1 MFDLGT
7 LGFTRPSRERAWP
20 FLSSLL
26 RENAA
31 NDSQQIKAQED
42 RLAFSSITM
51 PDGRK
56 GLYFPAVFQ
65 SDMHLGTHGTRAK
78 RLCLFYDLVQTDQLK
93 LVGDI
98 IGGTEMTEKKN
109 FRFGGKWHKQV
120 LGHFLRKAASGTD
133 VTFIPGNHDEIPRGK
148 KIKAA
153 DGQKKWHRKLTGKSM
168 LGVSVQ
174 HEELYTDPKGRQF
187 RVLHGDKFD
196 NFSGFWYRV
205 GDWFITQLQNLD
217 RAVQTKFPSMREHS
231 IAAMVKRAFK
241 TLIMPFMA
249 VKQSVLKYAN
259 RIKAD
264 GVIYGHSHIS
274 GFQRSMNGSVA
285 MNDGCCTEHV
295 QALVHDK
302 NGVWAVL
309 TMYAD
314 RFDVEQEDGQR
325 YEMTFDQLCLTESVQ
340 KGPTLYRDGAR
351 ANVGRLLRLIA
362 RTWPSKSRASAIADI
377 QKIFGAS
384 TVTSFDTPTPQSSPS
399 SFAVDFNGANIVD
412 LDSERASRLRAE
424 FMKMPVKRKPLEKM
438 GLSSLAFIEKIKL
451 EA

>member
-7 LGFTRPSRERAWP
+7 QGFTRPSRDRGWP
-20 FLSSLL
+20 FLSNLL
-26 RENAA
+26 QRNGAH
-31 NDSQQIKAQED
+31 DSQQHERQGA
-42 RLAFSSITM
+42 RLRFNIITM
-51 PDGRK
+51 ADGRK

-78 RLCLFYDLVQTDQLK
+78 RLCLFYDLVQMDYLK

-120 LGHFLRKAASGTD
+120 LGHFLRKAADGVN

-148 KIKAA
+148 KIKTSG
-153 DGQKKWHRKLTGKSM
+153 GQKKWHRKLTGKSM
-168 LGVSVQ
+168 LGIYVQ
-174 HEELYTDPKGRQF
+174 YEGLYADPKGRQF

-196 NFSGFWYRV
+196 SFGGFWYKV

-217 RAVQTKFPSMREHS
+217 RAVQTKLPFMREHS

-241 TLIMPFMA
+241 TVIMPFMA

-264 GVIYGHSHIS
+264 GVIYGHSHIA
-274 GFQRSMNGSVA
+274 GFQSSINGSIA

-302 NGVWAVL
+302 DGVWAVL

-325 YEMTFDQLCLTESVQ
+325 YEMTFDQLGLTESVE

-351 ANVGRLLRLIA
+351 TNVGRLLRLIA
-362 RTWPSKSRASAIADI
+362 RTWPSKSRSSALEEMHQIFRRSAVKRADV
-377 QKIFGAS
+377 FPHS
-384 TVTSFDTPTPQSSPS
+384 PPS
-399 SFAVDFNGANIVD
+399 SFAADFNGADVVD
-412 LDSERASRLRAE
+412 LDAERVSRLRDE
-424 FMKMPVKRKPLEKM
+424 FLQMPIKRKPLENM
-438 GLSSLAFIEKIKL
+438 VPSSLVFADKIKL